1 MSGFRDLPHLNRL
14 LATLHAR
21 AEILEAYL
29 FGSQARG
36 SASAH
41 SDVDIAVFVEPA
53 ALEEPGFGY
62 DAALGADLQQA
73 LARSDVDIVILNHAP
88 PLLYHRVLK
97 DGTRLLARDLAA
109 TTTREGAA
117 LSRYFDYLPQ
127 LRKIE
132 EAHRLRTDSG
142 RFGR

>member
-1 MSGFRDLPHLNRL
+1 
-14 LATLHAR
+14 
-21 AEILEAYL
+21 LEAYL

-41 SDVDIAVFVEPA
+41 SDIDVAVFVEAA
-53 ALEEPGFGY
+53 ALMEPGFGY
-62 DAALGADLQQA
+62 DSVLGAELQQA
-73 LARSDVDIVILNHAP
+73 LARSDVDVVILNHAP

-127 LRKIE
+127 LQKIE
-132 EAHRLRTDSG
+132 AAHRLRRASG
-142 RFGR
+142 DIRR